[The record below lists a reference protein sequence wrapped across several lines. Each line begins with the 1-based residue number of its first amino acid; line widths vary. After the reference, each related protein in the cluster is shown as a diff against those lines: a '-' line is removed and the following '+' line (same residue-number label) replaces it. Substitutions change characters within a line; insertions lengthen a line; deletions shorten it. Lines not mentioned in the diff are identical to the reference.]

1 MENLGHASYLW
12 TQSNPNVCSMRM
24 FDPGVSDIRDGCP
37 AKVFGDIH
45 SGGNMRTLSTAL
57 ATATITALLTAAPA
71 QSADDSRPPSRPAS
85 VMIFGGSDQ
94 IRVGWSE
101 PARTGSHPIRRYVI
115 RWSGGRTV
123 VPARSNRNEVNV
135 GVLDPGR
142 YVFKVKAV
150 SRAGSSPWARS
161 QTAYVE

>member
-1 MENLGHASYLW
+1 
-12 TQSNPNVCSMRM
+12 
-24 FDPGVSDIRDGCP
+24 
-37 AKVFGDIH
+37 
-45 SGGNMRTLSTAL
+45 MRTLGTAL
-57 ATATITALLTAAPA
+57 ATATIAVLLTAAPA
-71 QSADDSRPPSRPAS
+71 QSVDLQPPSRPGS
-85 VMIFGGSDQ
+85 VMIFGGGTSDQ
-94 IRVGWSE
+94 MRIGWSE

-123 VPARSNRNEVNV
+123 VPARTNQNEVNV

-142 YVFKVKAV
+142 YVFRVKAV